1 MNRMTCLALAL
12 LGLAGV
18 AQAEKVNV
26 VQITDMRGQVG
37 FEVMNREEFTAL
49 AQAIKEETAVF
60 AASVAECKKEWE
72 SNKEN
77 KLPFQGGR
85 IKPRSAKKSPME
97 FADREKADKKKAQL
111 EERMNDKLIEEMDK
125 ESKKQKAMKDEDIAK
140 ADAKISAFEDAYTM
154 ISKRMGDKLKRDVPA
169 IGFAAAESAKE
180 EPKKDEKKAEAKKD
194 EKKADEKKAD
204 EKKPDEKKDEKKA
217 AH

>member
-1 MNRMTCLALAL
+1 MNRITCLALAL

-26 VQITDMRGQVG
+26 VQITDMRGQIG
-37 FEVMNREEFTAL
+37 FEVMNREEFNAL

-111 EERMNDKLIEEMDK
+111 EERMNDKLVEEMDK
-125 ESKKQKAMKDEDIAK
+125 ESKKQKTMKDEDVQK
-140 ADAKISAFEDAYTM
+140 ADLKTQAFEDAYTM
-154 ISKRMGDKLKRDVPA
+154 ISKKMAEKLKRDVPA
-169 IGFAAAESAKE
+169 IGFVAAEPSKE
-180 EPKKDEKKAEAKKD
+180 EPKKDEKKAEAKKEEKKDEAKKD
-194 EKKADEKKAD
+194 EKKA
-204 EKKPDEKKDEKKA
+204 DEKKDEKKA

>member
-1 MNRMTCLALAL
+1 MSKMICLALAL
-12 LGLAGV
+12 LGLAGA

-37 FEVMNREEFTAL
+37 FEVMNREEFNAL
-49 AQAIKEETAVF
+49 TQAIKEETAVF

-72 SNKEN
+72 SDKEN

-140 ADAKISAFEDAYTM
+140 ADAKTRAFEDAYTM
-154 ISKRMGDKLKRDVPA
+154 ISKRMGDKLKRSVPA
-169 IGFAAAESAKE
+169 VGFAAEPEKE

-194 EKKADEKKAD
+194 EKKPDEKKA
-204 EKKPDEKKDEKKA
+204 EEKKA